1 VVLQIIRK
9 VALATLIERIAFQG
23 LNPNERG
30 SVSNMNISCTYCKEP
45 LTQSGEAITVC
56 SIERMYLFCSIR
68 CRNLYGFKKRT
79 NRICS
84 REVCN
89 NRVPEANRMLCPSC
103 YQRGNHLG
111 ETEGSFSDTER
122 AHWEWMEYALLRRIE
137 EQVKVYSAQNMTQEE
152 LRMLVPS
159 LQEEAA

>member
-1 VVLQIIRK
+1 
-9 VALATLIERIAFQG
+9 
-23 LNPNERG
+23 
-30 SVSNMNISCTYCKEP
+30 MNISCAYCKKP

-56 SIERMYLFCSIR
+56 SGERMYLFCSIG
-68 CRNLYGFKKRT
+68 CRDLYGFKKLT

-89 NRVPEANRMLCPSC
+89 NRVQETNRMLCPSC

-111 ETEGSFSDTER
+111 EPEVSFSDEER
-122 AHWEWMEYALLRRIE
+122 AHWEWMQYALLRRIE

-152 LRMLVPS
+152 LGLLVPS
-159 LQEEAA
+159 LP